1 MGQKKSKFHD
11 TSLLLTPKL
20 HTSHSNIFSFTRS
33 SNLHESKHDSGYY
46 SEIAHNFK
54 CDVSLTSSSNF
65 PIEHLSILE
74 NQTRRTKRKDNT
86 KALLLC
92 NQINHILSKNLAQ
105 VKTNN
110 KAHYIT
116 ALNGRFKFL

>member
-1 MGQKKSKFHD
+1 MGQKKSKFHH
-11 TSLLLTPKL
+11 STPKL

-54 CDVSLTSSSNF
+54 CDVSFTSSSNF

-74 NQTRRTKRKDNT
+74 NQTRRTKRKGNT

-110 KAHYIT
+110 KTYYIT
-116 ALNGRFKFL
+116 ALNDSFKFL